1 MFSEGNKKSSCKH
14 MICDIKNIRNKNLI
28 HDLKKM
34 ELLLETICKAYD
46 FTVLNRAS
54 HEFSPQGLSILYLL
68 SESHISIHTFP
79 ERDYIALDIY
89 TCREY
94 TDNSVYLE
102 IYDYLITFSTKFK
115 TYFKLARMYQKN
127 NNFC

>member
-1 MFSEGNKKSSCKH
+1 MFSEVNKKSSGKH

-34 ELLLETICKAYD
+34 ELLLETICEAYNV
-46 FTVLNRAS
+46 TVLNRAA

-94 TDNSVYLE
+94 KDNSVYLE
-102 IYDYLITFSTKFK
+102 IYAYLIDSFEADHGSPTIIDREF
-115 TYFKLARMYQKN
+115 
-127 NNFC
+127 

>member
-1 MFSEGNKKSSCKH
+1 MFSEGNKKSSGKH

-34 ELLLETICKAYD
+34 ELLLDMICQAYD
-46 FTVLNRAS
+46 FTVLNRAA

-94 TDNSVYLE
+94 KDNSVYLE
-102 IYDYLITFSTKFK
+102 IYDYLIDSFEADHETPTIIDREF
-115 TYFKLARMYQKN
+115 
-127 NNFC
+127 

>member
-1 MFSEGNKKSSCKH
+1 MFSEVNKKSSGKH

-46 FTVLNRAS
+46 FTVLNRAA

-102 IYDYLITFSTKFK
+102 IYDYLIDIFEAENGTPTIIDREF
-115 TYFKLARMYQKN
+115 
-127 NNFC
+127 

>member
-1 MFSEGNKKSSCKH
+1 MFSEGNKKSSGKH

-34 ELLLETICKAYD
+34 ELLLDTICKAYD
-46 FTVLNRAS
+46 FTVLNRAA

-79 ERDYIALDIY
+79 ERNYIALDIY

-102 IYDYLITFSTKFK
+102 IYEYYAS
-115 TYFKLARMYQKN
+115 
-127 NNFC
+127 

>member
-1 MFSEGNKKSSCKH
+1 MFSEGNKKSSGKH

-94 TDNSVYLE
+94 KDNSIYLE
-102 IYDYLITFSTKFK
+102 IYDYLIDSFGADHGTPTIID
-115 TYFKLARMYQKN
+115 R
-127 NNFC
+127 NFI

>member
-1 MFSEGNKKSSCKH
+1 MFSEVNKKSSGKH

-34 ELLLETICKAYD
+34 ELLLDTICEAYN
-46 FTVLNRAS
+46 FTVLNRAT

-94 TDNSVYLE
+94 KDNSVYLE
-102 IYDYLITFSTKFK
+102 IYDYLID
-115 TYFKLARMYQKN
+115 
-127 NNFC
+127 NFEADHGSPTIIDREF

>member
-1 MFSEGNKKSSCKH
+1 MFSEGNKKSSGKH

-46 FTVLNRAS
+46 FTILNRAA

-94 TDNSVYLE
+94 KDNSVYLE
-102 IYDYLITFSTKFK
+102 IYAYLIDCFEADHGSPTIIDREF
-115 TYFKLARMYQKN
+115 
-127 NNFC
+127 

>member
-1 MFSEGNKKSSCKH
+1 MFSEGNKKSSGKH

-34 ELLLETICKAYD
+34 ELLLETICKEYD
-46 FTVLNRAS
+46 FTILNRAA
-54 HEFSPQGLSILYLL
+54 HEFSPHGLSILYLL

-102 IYDYLITFSTKFK
+102 IYDYLIDSFGADHGTPTIID
-115 TYFKLARMYQKN
+115 R
-127 NNFC
+127 NFI

>member
-1 MFSEGNKKSSCKH
+1 MFSEGNKKSSGKH

-28 HDLKKM
+28 HDLTKING
-34 ELLLETICKAYD
+34 LLETICKEYD
-46 FTVLNRAS
+46 FTVLNRAG

-102 IYDYLITFSTKFK
+102 IYDYLID
-115 TYFKLARMYQKN
+115 
-127 NNFC
+127 NFEADHGNPTIIDREF

>member
-1 MFSEGNKKSSCKH
+1 MFSEGNKKSSGKH

-28 HDLKKM
+28 HDLTKING
-34 ELLLETICKAYD
+34 LLDTICKEYD
-46 FTVLNRAS
+46 FTVLNRAA

-79 ERDYIALDIY
+79 ERNYIALDIY

-102 IYDYLITFSTKFK
+102 IYDYLIDRFEAAHGTPIIIDREF
-115 TYFKLARMYQKN
+115 
-127 NNFC
+127 

>member
-1 MFSEGNKKSSCKH
+1 MFSEGNKKSSGKH

-34 ELLLETICKAYD
+34 ELLLDTICEAYN
-46 FTVLNRAS
+46 FTVLNRAT

-94 TDNSVYLE
+94 KDNSVYLE
-102 IYDYLITFSTKFK
+102 IYDYLID
-115 TYFKLARMYQKN
+115 
-127 NNFC
+127 NFEADHGSPTIIDREF

>member
-1 MFSEGNKKSSCKH
+1 MFSEGNKKSSGKH

-34 ELLLETICKAYD
+34 ELLLETICKSYD

-94 TDNSVYLE
+94 KDNSVYLE
-102 IYDYLITFSTKFK
+102 IYDYLIDSFGADNGNPTIIDREF
-115 TYFKLARMYQKN
+115 
-127 NNFC
+127 